1 MQQACL
7 IWKQERENYNT
18 EKTHDK
24 TVGPQVQ
31 KLKEIRPFPK
41 CMMEEKRKLRKG
53 TTRKKAVVSVGQVRF
68 NI

>member
-1 MQQACL
+1 MPQAFL

-41 CMMEEKRKLRKG
+41 CMMEEKKG
-53 TTRKKAVVSVGQVRF
+53 NFAKVPLEQKQRF
-68 NI
+68 L